1 MIVKLNGKIIK
12 TPPIWEVERYKIS
25 KAERVASGNMVM
37 DTIARKRKFIVG
49 YTELSGRDLDTIL
62 DIIDTDDEFIDL
74 EYEENGK
81 MKSAVV
87 YRGPI
92 RAKKYR
98 TNMGWYWVD
107 ISFNLIER

>member
-1 MIVKLNGKIIK
+1 MIVKLNDRIIK
-12 TPPIWEVERYKIS
+12 SPPIWEVERYKIS

-49 YTELSGRDLDTIL
+49 YTELSGQDLDTIL
-62 DIIDTDDEFIDL
+62 DIIDTDDEFINL

-87 YRGPI
+87 YCGPI

>member
-12 TPPIWEVERYKIS
+12 SPHSWEVERYRIS
-25 KAERVASGNMVM
+25 KAERVATGDMVM
-37 DTIARKRKFIVG
+37 DTIAKKRKFLVG
-49 YTELSGRDLDTIL
+49 YTELSGRDLDAIL
-62 DIIDTDDEFIDL
+62 NIIYTDNEFINL

-87 YRGPI
+87 YCGPI

>member
-1 MIVKLNGKIIK
+1 MIVKLNGRTIKI
-12 TPPIWEVERYKIS
+12 PHSWEVERYRIS
-25 KAERVASGNMVM
+25 KAERVASGDMVM
-37 DTIARKRKFIVG
+37 DTIALKRKFLVG
-49 YTELSGRDLDTIL
+49 YTELSGRDLDAIL
-62 DIIDTDDEFIDL
+62 NIVYTDNEFINL

-87 YRGPI
+87 YCGPI

-107 ISFNLIER
+107 VSFNLIEK

>member
-1 MIVKLNGKIIK
+1 MIVKLNGRTIK
-12 TPPIWEVERYKIS
+12 TPHNWEVERYKIS

-37 DTIARKRKFIVG
+37 DTIARKRKFLVG
-49 YTELSGRDLDTIL
+49 YTELSGRDLDAIL
-62 DIIDTDDEFIDL
+62 DIVYTDDEFIDL

-87 YRGPI
+87 YCGPI

>member
-1 MIVKLNGKIIK
+1 MIVKLNGRNIK
-12 TPPIWEVERYKIS
+12 TPHSWEVERYRIS
-25 KAERVASGNMVM
+25 KAERVASGDMVM
-37 DTIARKRKFIVG
+37 DTIALKRKFLVG
-49 YTELSGRDLDTIL
+49 YTELSGRDLDAIL
-62 DIIDTDDEFIDL
+62 NIVYTDNEFINL
-74 EYEENGK
+74 KYEENGK

-87 YRGPI
+87 YCGPI

>member
-1 MIVKLNGKIIK
+1 MIVKLNGRTIK
-12 TPPIWEVERYKIS
+12 TPHSWEVERYRIS
-25 KAERVASGNMVM
+25 KAERVTSGDMVM
-37 DTIARKRKFIVG
+37 DTIARKRKFLVG

-62 DIIDTDDEFIDL
+62 DIIYTDDEFINL

-87 YRGPI
+87 YCGPI
-92 RAKKYR
+92 RAKRYR

-107 ISFNLIER
+107 VSFNLIEK

>member
-1 MIVKLNGKIIK
+1 MIVKLNGRTIK
-12 TPPIWEVERYKIS
+12 TPHNWEVERYKIS

-49 YTELSGRDLDTIL
+49 YTELSGRDLDAIL

-87 YRGPI
+87 YCGPI

-107 ISFNLIER
+107 VSFNLIER

>member
-1 MIVKLNGKIIK
+1 MIVKLNGRTIK
-12 TPPIWEVERYKIS
+12 TPHNWEVERYKIS

-37 DTIARKRKFIVG
+37 DTIARKRKFLVG
-49 YTELSGRDLDTIL
+49 YTELSGRDLDAIL

-87 YRGPI
+87 YCGPI